1 MRRQS
6 LLLLLLVF
14 LLPPV
19 LHADLRAEPIEL
31 SLDARDVGRKLL
43 HAKMRIPASPG
54 ALTLVYPKWLP
65 GEHGPTGPITDLV
78 GLQFSAGGKPVAWH
92 RDPVDMY
99 AFHVDVPAGADAVE
113 AAFDFL
119 SPSTPRGFSSAA
131 SATPQLALLTWN
143 QVLLYPQDA
152 KADEV
157 RFKPS
162 LRLPAGWKYG
172 TSLVTTRE
180 SAEGIELA
188 PVSLTEL
195 VDSPVLTGEHFRVVP
210 LGAGNRDVEL
220 DIAADSAAAL
230 AIAPEQTEQLRRLVA
245 EADALFGGRYFER
258 YRFLLTLSD
267 HVAHFGLE
275 HHQSNDTRMAER
287 ALVDDTLRRLS
298 IATLS
303 HEYVHSWNGKHR
315 RPTGLATPNYQE
327 PMQGELLWVYEGL
340 TQYLGYLL
348 AARSG
353 LWTPQQYHERLAR
366 VAADLDR
373 RPGRAWRPLAD
384 TTAAAQL
391 LYGAPD
397 AWASYRRGTDFY
409 NEGWLIWLDVDTLI
423 REQSRGRRS
432 LDDFCRSFLGGAGG
446 PPRVETYT
454 LDDVIKA
461 LDGVQPYDW
470 RTFLMTRVTA
480 TGDHAPLGGVERGGY
495 RLVFN
500 DVRNQYLKDLEDGDA
515 GLTDAAFS
523 IGLRVNAEGEVQDAI
538 PGSPAYVAG
547 VAPGMK
553 VIAVNGRRFS
563 TDVLHDALKLTG
575 ATLTLLIENQE
586 FFTQISFPYEGGMKE
601 PHLERDGSKPA
612 LLDQILAP
620 RKAP

>member
-6 LLLLLLVF
+6 LLLLLLLVF

-19 LHADLRAEPIEL
+19 VHAQPIEL
-31 SLDARDVGRKLL
+31 SLDARDVARKLL
-43 HAKMRIPASPG
+43 HAKMRLPASPG

-78 GLQFSAGGKPVAWH
+78 GLQFSAGGKPVAWQ

-113 AAFDFL
+113 VAFDFL

-131 SATPQLALLTWN
+131 SATPHLAMLTWN
-143 QVLLYPQDA
+143 QVLLYPQGA
-152 KADEV
+152 KSDEV
-157 RFKPS
+157 KFKPS

-195 VDSPVLTGEHFRVVP
+195 VDSPVLTGEYFRVVP
-210 LGAGNRDVEL
+210 LGGPGGNVEL

-230 AIAPEQTEQLRRLVA
+230 AISPELTEQLRRLVV

-353 LWTPQQYHERLAR
+353 MWTAPQYHERLAR
-366 VAADLDR
+366 VAAELDR

-384 TTAAAQL
+384 TGVAAQL

-423 REQSRGRRS
+423 RQETKGRRS

-461 LDGVQPYDW
+461 LDGVHSYDW
-470 RTFLMTRVTA
+470 RTFLMDRVTS

-500 DVRNQYLKDLEDGDA
+500 DVRNEYLKDLEDGEA

-523 IGLRVNAEGEVQDAI
+523 IGLRINAEGEVQDAI

-586 FFTQISFPYEGGMKE
+586 FFTQVSFPYEGGMKD
-601 PHLERDGSKPA
+601 PHLERDDSKPE